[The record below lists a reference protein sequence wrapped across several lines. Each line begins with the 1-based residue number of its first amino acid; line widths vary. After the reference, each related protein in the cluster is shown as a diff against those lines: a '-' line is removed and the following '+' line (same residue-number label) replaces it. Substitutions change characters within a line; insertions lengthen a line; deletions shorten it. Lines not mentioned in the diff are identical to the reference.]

1 MARRQPPRSAGRRRA
16 VALTAVGVLVLAALV
31 GVSGMFARGPVQVAD
46 ATQSPPASPSPSP
59 NGPQRSSSPAAT
71 IAQRSTNPP
80 PTPSPAPTPVRRS
93 PAPTATPLATVTPDP
108 DGAPQTAAD
117 FNLERPIIRVGFPL
131 RRQTRY
137 HYRDNFLRRRDGAP
151 TDYNHARLAG
161 DGELIRLH
169 DGIDIYAREGAPVV
183 APFAGKV
190 IDPAKRWKPWNPERY
205 GRTVVIASE
214 EPASMGYVAL
224 LVHLDQRW
232 VDVGQRVTRGQ
243 VVGVLGATGNADG
256 GDPHLHFELR
266 APFDIDWSPLGED
279 RLVDAFNPYPSLR
292 RADPRR

>member
-1 MARRQPPRSAGRRRA
+1 MARREPPRSAGRRRA
-16 VALTAVGVLVLAALV
+16 VALTTVAVLALAALV
-31 GVSGMFARGPVQVAD
+31 GVSGLFARGPALVAD
-46 ATQSPPASPSPSP
+46 ATQSPPTSPSPSP
-59 NGPQRSSSPAAT
+59 TGPQRSGSPAAT
-71 IAQRSTNPP
+71 IALRASNPP
-80 PTPSPAPTPVRRS
+80 ATPSPAPTPVRRS
-93 PAPTATPLATVTPDP
+93 AAPTATPLATVTPGP

-117 FNLERPIIRVGFPL
+117 FNVERQIIRIGFPL

-151 TDYNHARLAG
+151 TDYNHARLTR

-169 DGIDIYAREGAPVV
+169 DGIDIYAREGEPVV
-183 APFAGKV
+183 APFAGQV
-190 IDPAKRWKPWNPERY
+190 IDPAKRWKPWEPERY

-232 VDVGQRVTRGQ
+232 VDIGQHVTRGQ